1 MCLFGSRSKPETKA
15 SAFELTAESVS
26 QPACCIS
33 YWYVARMHTSSTQGD
48 ARKGNLILIF
58 LFATKTKARTVG
70 GKGVECVPCE
80 PGYELRK
87 GESLTKSCAGNTRGW
102 DRNQK
107 TQASCMNVFP
117 ALQVRVLID
126 WVLHHPIIIIHNNIN
141 TRYLDVQKKF
151 FLANPPPLTTPV
163 HYEYHNSSTPESLKA
178 ALNA

>member
-87 GESLTKSCAGNTRGW
+87 AESLTKSCAGNTRGW

-117 ALQVRVLID
+117 AL
-126 WVLHHPIIIIHNNIN
+126 
-141 TRYLDVQKKF
+141 
-151 FLANPPPLTTPV
+151 
-163 HYEYHNSSTPESLKA
+163 
-178 ALNA
+178 